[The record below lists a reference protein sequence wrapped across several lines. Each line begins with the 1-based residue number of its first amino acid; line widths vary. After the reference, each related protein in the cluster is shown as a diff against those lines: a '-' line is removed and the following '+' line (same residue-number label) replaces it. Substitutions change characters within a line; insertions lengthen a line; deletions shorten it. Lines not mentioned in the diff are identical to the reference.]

1 MAKDKVTFET
11 EEKQEVNDFEE
22 SYQIKAINLVDS
34 CNCEISVLQKTFEF
48 FGRDD
53 ESVEVDLI
61 LWDGLAAIC
70 KDMVEKLMEA
80 HDIVTDKLMDA

>member
-1 MAKDKVTFET
+1 MAKDKVTSET
-11 EEKQEVNDFEE
+11 ETKQEVNDFEE
-22 SYQIKAINLVDS
+22 SYQIKAICLVSS

-53 ESVEVDLI
+53 ESVEANLL

-70 KDMVEKLMEA
+70 NDVVEKLMDA
-80 HDIVTDKLMDA
+80 HEIITDKLMDA

>member
-1 MAKDKVTFET
+1 MAKDKVTSET
-11 EEKQEVNDFEE
+11 GSNQERTVFEE
-22 SYQIKAINLVDS
+22 SYRIKAINLVDS

-53 ESVEVDLI
+53 ESVEANLI